1 MYHVLYRGNNCA
13 GEGPETGKYST
24 NSGKL
29 PDTINNNQTDVAVKI
44 V

>member
-1 MYHVLYRGNNCA
+1 MYHVLYCGNNCA

-24 NSGKL
+24 NSGRL